1 MNYYLIYV
9 QQFAVFRLII
19 FKRSLTSLSR
29 DDAHKYLK
37 LVIIAFKQSISIRNQ
52 ISMCIGRRVNLFLPN
67 IHWMREF
74 HTLNCKAMEH
84 YLIPYSFLAPTPPL
98 AYLAQLSILYLFKKN
113 IRWTPVRCLQLF
125 TFFLQPYK
133 TTKWKVSIAFSDQC
147 HN

>member
-98 AYLAQLSILYLFKKN
+98 AYLAQLSILYLFKKIYKMDPCSLSSTFHVFFYN
-113 IRWTPVRCLQLF
+113 HIKRPNERCR
-125 TFFLQPYK
+125 
-133 TTKWKVSIAFSDQC
+133 
-147 HN
+147 